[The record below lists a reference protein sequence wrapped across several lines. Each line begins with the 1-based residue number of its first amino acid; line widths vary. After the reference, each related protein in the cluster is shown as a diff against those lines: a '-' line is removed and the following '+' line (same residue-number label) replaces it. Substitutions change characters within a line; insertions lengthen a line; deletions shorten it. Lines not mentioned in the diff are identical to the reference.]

1 MIKLLFAF
9 ILSGILFG
17 QSVHTD
23 EDVRICNQ
31 KFVLANSLD
40 LKEKPI
46 NKIFTEI
53 AKSFIGI
60 EYAANTLQNE
70 NKEELRI
77 HLTGL
82 DCYTFVE
89 AALVFSRNIKRS
101 KTGFSDFESELE
113 NVRYRNGKLGD
124 YTSRLHYFSD
134 WLFEM
139 DKREIIDL
147 VTKDIGGEKYEK
159 RINFMSAH
167 PQYYKE
173 LKNNP
178 VFVKKMSVIEN
189 EMNKRNY
196 FYINQLDIEKNE
208 SKLKSGD
215 IIGITTSIK
224 GLDISHVGI
233 AVKMSDDRIHFLHAP
248 VSGKKIQITKLPLS
262 DYIKKNKKQIGIMV
276 GRIREIKK

>member
-1 MIKLLFAF
+1 MIKLLFVF

-31 KFVLANSLD
+31 KFVLADSLD

-159 RINFMSAH
+159 QINFMSAH

-178 VFVKKMSVIEN
+178 AFVKKISVIEN

-196 FYINQLDIEKNE
+196 FYIDQSDIEKNE
-208 SKLKSGD
+208 SKLKNGD
-215 IIGITTSIK
+215 IIGVTTSIK

-248 VSGKKIQITKLPLS
+248 VPGKKIQITKLPLS
-262 DYIKKNKKQIGIMV
+262 DYIKKNKKQTGIMV